1 MYRISDQQIDYILN
15 DISAR
20 GVEMESLQQN
30 LLDHICCVIEN
41 NLEENGDF
49 ENFYQKTVKTFY
61 KDALWEIE
69 EETLQLLTYKNYY
82 TMKKIMIYSG
92 TFSVFGFIAGSIFK
106 MMHWPGASAILLLA
120 MITISLVFLPLLF
133 VLKSREVSTVKD
145 KMMIAVGTIFGIL
158 FSLSSL
164 FKIMHWP
171 GANVM
176 WFMALGLLLFVFI
189 PLYFFSG
196 IRNPDTKVNTIIT
209 TIILIAAGGM
219 LFALTNVRSSSHV
232 NRSKLKHYLQ
242 FEELV
247 SHMKTMPRDTTKQ
260 HAELYRVSEG
270 ILSNCAKLKELVLKD
285 EIGQASIPKDFEEK
299 HILIQESHLG
309 ESFDAK
315 GEGEKL
321 LFSLKTQIDDYNKL
335 ASKHEMIYSIEN
347 IIDDADNLT
356 LVKHSNYQLLN
367 TLCQIQLFV
376 LENERL

>member
-1 MYRISDQQIDYILN
+1 MYQLSDQQIDYILN

-20 GVEMESLQQN
+20 GVELESLQQN

-92 TFSVFGFIAGSIFK
+92 TFSVVGFIAGSIFK

-120 MITISLVFLPLLF
+120 MITISFVFLPLLF
-133 VLKSREVSTVKD
+133 VLKSREVSTLKD
-145 KMMIAVGTIFGIL
+145 KMMIAIGTIFGIL

-171 GANVM
+171 GANLM
-176 WFMALGLLLFVFI
+176 WFIALALLLFVFI

-219 LFALTNVRSSSHV
+219 LFALTNVKSSSHV

-247 SHMKTMPRDTTKQ
+247 SHMQTMPRDTSKQ
-260 HAELYRVSEG
+260 HVELFRISDG
-270 ILSNCAKLKELVLKD
+270 ILSNCAKIKELVLKD
-285 EIGQASIPKDFEEK
+285 EIGQSRIPKDFDEQ

-309 ESFDAK
+309 ESFDTN

-321 LFSLKTQIDDYNKL
+321 LVSLKTQIDDYNKF
-335 ASKHEMIYSIEN
+335 ASKHETIHPIQNIMI
-347 IIDDADNLT
+347 DADDLT